1 MTPHDLAKIEQRI
14 VWDQD
19 YSNAPL
25 WVRTA
30 IVVLRTLVYVYREFS
45 SGELNL
51 RAMSL
56 VYTSILS
63 LVPLLAFSFSV
74 LKGFGV
80 QNQAEPLL
88 LEFCAALG
96 PRESVEITAKSS
108 NSSTTSTSACSARW
122 ALVCWSIRSLPWC
135 KKLRRR
141 LIMRGMC
148 ARNARSLSAS

>member
-1 MTPHDLAKIEQRI
+1 

-30 IVVLRTLVYVYREFS
+30 IVVLRTLVYVYQKFS
-45 SGELNL
+45 SGELSL

-56 VYTSILS
+56 VYTPILS

-88 LEFCAALG
+88 LEFFAALG
-96 PRESVEITAKSS
+96 RANPSK
-108 NSSTTSTSACSARW
+108 
-122 ALVCWSIRSLPWC
+122 
-135 KKLRRR
+135 
-141 LIMRGMC
+141 
-148 ARNARSLSAS
+148 